1 MRTHQIVLAALTA
14 TLFLFTACEEPGTTV
29 PKGEYD
35 NLMQEYREL
44 KAGTEALREEHAA
57 QAVAIDNILQELSQL
72 SGRTVL
78 LRSEI
83 ESGTVQLT
91 QVEQIEENI
100 SDLKQKLSEL
110 DKLARQSAELQKMV
124 KSLKTVIAEKEA
136 EIDQLKEQI
145 RIKDAT
151 IDEQHRTIAEQ
162 HGTIESQNA
171 TISSQQENLRALLAE
186 QAQMLFQAGV
196 DFENLGDE
204 APEVHGRRDK
214 QEIKAFREEMYGK
227 ALLYYREAA
236 DAGYPQASYRIS
248 QVEAKKA
255 GL

>member
-1 MRTHQIVLAALTA
+1 MRTFKIAIAALAAAFFCL
-14 TLFLFTACEEPGTTV
+14 TACEEPGTTV
-29 PKGEYD
+29 SKGEYD
-35 NLMQEYREL
+35 NLMREYEDLR
-44 KAGTEALREEHAA
+44 AGSEALRAEHAA

-100 SDLKQKLSEL
+100 TSIKEKMAAL
-110 DKLARQSAELQKMV
+110 DKLARQSAELQKLV
-124 KSLKTVIAEKEA
+124 KSLKTVIAEKEE
-136 EIDQLKEQI
+136 EIEGLKEQI

-151 IDEQHRTIAEQ
+151 IDEQHRTITEQ

-204 APEVHGRRDK
+204 APDVHGRRDK
-214 QEIKAFREEMYGK
+214 LELKAFREDMYEK
-227 ALLYYREAA
+227 AIRYYQEAA

-248 QVEAKKA
+248 VVEEKKA

>member
-1 MRTHQIVLAALTA
+1 MRTFQITLAALAAALLT
-14 TLFLFTACEEPGTTV
+14 FTACEEPGTTV
-29 PKGEYD
+29 SKGEYD
-35 NLMQEYREL
+35 ALMQEYREL
-44 KAGTEALREEHAA
+44 KAGSEALREEHAA
-57 QAVAIDNILQELSQL
+57 QAMAIDNILQELSQL
-72 SGRTVL
+72 TGRTVL

-100 SDLKQKLSEL
+100 SSIKSKLAEL
-110 DKLARQSAELQKMV
+110 DKLARQSAELQKLV
-124 KSLKTVIAEKEA
+124 KSLKTVIAEKET
-136 EIDQLKEQI
+136 EIEELKEQI
-145 RIKDAT
+145 RVKDAT
-151 IDEQHRTIAEQ
+151 IDEQHKTIAEQ

-204 APEVHGRRDK
+204 APDVHGRRDK
-214 QEIKAFREEMYGK
+214 KEIKAFREEMYGK
-227 ALLYYREAA
+227 ALLYYKEA
-236 DAGYPQASYRIS
+236 DEAGYPQAAYRIT

>member
-1 MRTHQIVLAALTA
+1 MRTHKIVLAALA
-14 TLFLFTACEEPGTTV
+14 VAFFSFTACEEPGTTV
-29 PKGEYD
+29 SKGEYD
-35 NLMQEYREL
+35 HLMEEYREL
-44 KAGTEALREEHAA
+44 KAGTEALRAEHAA

-100 SDLKQKLSEL
+100 NDLKQKLSEL

-124 KSLKTVIAEKEA
+124 KSLKTVIEEKEA
-136 EIDQLKEQI
+136 EIEDLKEQI

-151 IDEQHRTIAEQ
+151 IDEQHRTITEQ

-171 TISSQQENLRALLAE
+171 TISNQQENLRALLAE

-204 APEVHGRRDK
+204 APDVHGRRDK
-214 QEIKAFREEMYGK
+214 KEQKAYREEMYGK
-227 ALLYYREAA
+227 AILYYKEAEE
-236 DAGYPQASYRIS
+236 AGYPQAAFRLS
-248 QVEAKKA
+248 QVEEKKA
-255 GL
+255 AL

>member
-1 MRTHQIVLAALTA
+1 MRAFKIIPAVLAAALVSI
-14 TLFLFTACEEPGTTV
+14 TACEEPGTVV

-35 NLMQEYREL
+35 NLMHEYEDL
-44 KAGTEALREEHAA
+44 KAGTEALRAEHAA

-100 SDLKQKLSEL
+100 SSIKDKMAEL
-110 DKLARQSAELQKMV
+110 DKLARQSTELQKLV
-124 KSLKTVIAEKEA
+124 KSLKTVIAEKET
-136 EIDQLKEQI
+136 EIEDLKEQI

-151 IDEQHRTIAEQ
+151 IDEQHKTITEQ

-171 TISSQQENLRALLAE
+171 TISSQQENLRALLEE

-204 APEVHGRRDK
+204 APDVRGRRDK
-214 QEIKAFREEMYGK
+214 KEINAFRENMYDK
-227 ALLYYREAA
+227 ALLYYREA
-236 DAGYPQASYRIS
+236 DEAGYPQAAYRIS

-255 GL
+255 AL